1 MLLARPLWT
10 LNAMASVAYLAPLI
24 AGLMLHGLATGQG
37 EVLRV
42 YAKNQPTQTAK
53 AEVK

>member
-1 MLLARPLWT
+1 
-10 LNAMASVAYLAPLI
+10 
-24 AGLMLHGLATGQG
+24 LATGQG

-42 YAKNQPTQTAK
+42 YAKNQTTQTAK